1 MAGEFACDGEES
13 VAEAFGVPEPGA
25 VAGRDRGELEPG
37 EQVGGQ
43 SCDVGPG
50 LVRAGGDD
58 FVTAGATKL
67 VLESDK
73 SLEPADRKIVAQHL
87 KSHDGEGLQYMQC
100 KPHEEPLLWVT
111 S

>member
-50 LVRAGGDD
+50 LVRAGGEERQ
-58 FVTAGATKL
+58 FPESG
-67 VLESDK
+67 VLERFDPSIFVK
-73 SLEPADRKIVAQHL
+73 RSSWPE
-87 KSHDGEGLQYMQC
+87 
-100 KPHEEPLLWVT
+100 
-111 S
+111 